1 MLIYIIKKFEILRLK
16 KEDFRFSPETVKRL
30 LKLGVPMGLQFSI
43 TAVGAIIMQGA
54 VNVYGAVY
62 MAGVSAANK
71 IQNIVVTV
79 FTSFGATIATYVG
92 QNEGAG
98 YFDRVKKGIK
108 VTQLMILA
116 WSVVMIL
123 LIVFC
128 GRYLVY
134 IFISPEETEVIEAAL
149 IYFRVACWAYPMLG
163 SIFLYR
169 NALQGMGYGLVPMLG
184 GVFELVA
191 RASIIFLVAGHTT
204 FAGVCLAD
212 PAAWVAALI
221 PLIPYYIVV
230 VRKRRG

>member
-1 MLIYIIKKFEILRLK
+1 M
-16 KEDFRFSPETVKRL
+16 
-30 LKLGVPMGLQFSI
+30 
-43 TAVGAIIMQGA
+43 
-54 VNVYGAVY
+54 
-62 MAGVSAANK
+62 
-71 IQNIVVTV
+71 

-204 FAGVCLAD
+204 FAGICLAD